1 MKKFAKLALLLSL
14 VLFAAPFTMVSCSEL
29 DVTETYSGFQLMVGV
44 SGESDELISSSYGE
58 SAELSPN
65 VWLIGAFICLVA
77 ALVVLFVKKKTAFTV
92 LAPVGLPVAAIL
104 FMLIFKFSFVSYY
117 SLEDMEKY
125 LVIKSQF
132 GFVLSI
138 VFALAGGVC
147 AFLGLSEDSK
157 SPSH

>member
-1 MKKFAKLALLLSL
+1 M
-14 VLFAAPFTMVSCSEL
+14 M
-29 DVTETYSGFQLMVGV
+29 GV
-44 SGESDELISSSYGE
+44 SGESDELISLSCGE
-58 SAELSPN
+58 SAELSSDI
-65 VWLIGAFICLVA
+65 WLIGAFICFAA

-104 FMLIFKFSFVSYY
+104 FILIFKFSIVSYY

-138 VFALAGGVC
+138 VFA
-147 AFLGLSEDSK
+147 
-157 SPSH
+157 